1 MKILKIN
8 LLLVFSFLILSCGED
23 AFITPSSFSA
33 DVDENPASGVKIGSV
48 SVDSN
53 IDDLTYSLSNENLPG
68 AITIDS
74 NGDILV
80 GDAALFDFETN
91 TIVRANYTVSGDDV
105 ESTSDITINIL
116 DVDETVDPSFTIWSG
131 EKITFTKEDG
141 ADSSQ
146 AANQDKITDNVIITR
161 DNNGGQIYNV
171 ALEALSTKETS
182 PAGTEWAEGT
192 TANLSSLTFGFFR
205 DLGQPKQNEGKD
217 LVLHLIEDDIYID
230 IKFISWSGGNNS
242 NLGGFSYERSTAN

>member
-1 MKILKIN
+1 MRILKIN
-8 LLLVFSFLILSCGED
+8 LLLAFSMLILSCGED

-33 DVDENPASGVKIGSV
+33 DVDENPAAGVKIGTV
-48 SVDSN
+48 DVDSN
-53 IDDLTYSLSNENLPG
+53 ADQLTYSLSNENVPG

-80 GDAALFDFETN
+80 GDASLFDFETN
-91 TIVRANYTVSGDDV
+91 TTITADYSVSGDDV
-105 ESTSDITINIL
+105 EGSSDITINVV
-116 DVDETVDPSFTIWSG
+116 DVDESVVPSFTVWSG
-131 EKITFTKEDG
+131 QKIVFTKEDG
-141 ADSSQ
+141 VDPTQ

-161 DNNGGQIYNV
+161 DNDGGQIYNV
-171 ALEALSTKETS
+171 AVEAMSIKETS

-192 TANLSSLTFGFFR
+192 TANLSSLNFGFFR